1 MEKIV
6 SKIIEHM
13 TIIELE
19 KFAMC
24 VLDQLTPESFYKV
37 VKKCADDN
45 DYEIES
51 IDEGEVT

>member
-37 VKKCADDN
+37 VKKCANDN

-51 IDEGEVT
+51 IDEGETK

>member
-1 MEKIV
+1 MEKVVAKIV
-6 SKIIEHM
+6 KNM
-13 TIIELE
+13 TTVELE
-19 KFAMC
+19 KFAVC

-51 IDEGEVT
+51 IDEGEPT